1 MKLFDATFN
10 TLTRTM
16 DVRMIRQSMLN
27 NNVANVDTP
36 TYVPQEVDF
45 NAAMAMT
52 IPEEE
57 RRLNSTQNN
66 HIGEMP
72 DSAELMFEFDGGYGE
87 IPTYFD
93 RSAEPSTDGNQVD
106 IDTTMSH
113 LAQNAIQYNAAA
125 RSIAKKLSL
134 LKYVSSDG
142 TAG

>member
-66 HIGEMP
+66 Q
-72 DSAELMFEFDGGYGE
+72 
-87 IPTYFD
+87 T
-93 RSAEPSTDGNQVD
+93 
-106 IDTTMSH
+106 
-113 LAQNAIQYNAAA
+113 
-125 RSIAKKLSL
+125 
-134 LKYVSSDG
+134 
-142 TAG
+142 